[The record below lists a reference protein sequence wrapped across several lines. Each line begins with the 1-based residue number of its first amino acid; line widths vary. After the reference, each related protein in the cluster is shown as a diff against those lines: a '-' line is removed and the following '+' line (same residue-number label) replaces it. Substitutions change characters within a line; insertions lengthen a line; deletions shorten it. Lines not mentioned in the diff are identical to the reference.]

1 MDKQK
6 KENEVVSPSK
16 NPSGTETSV
25 QKLPGY
31 QSQWTEQIDKIWNDY
46 QSRGPFEFNVNEDA
60 LYQQYRDRYIRDGQI
75 AMEDTLGQASA
86 LTGGYDNSY
95 AQSVGQQT
103 YNRYLEGLNDIV
115 PELYAMALDRYT
127 QQGNDMLAQYGLLMD
142 RENQDYGRYQDA
154 MSLARSQVDAML
166 SIGKRPSQDLI
177 DQSGLSKEYVDAILS
192 QFAGSSGG
200 GNSGGGSSGGS
211 GRGTGKKPAPK
222 KTDDEDTEGEWPS
235 GINTDRNQNG
245 LKGSAW
251 DYTLNNLDRLLASG
265 NTQKASDYMN
275 QVVGQMNESQ
285 FNQAMD
291 KWNKYKK

>member
-16 NPSGTETSV
+16 NTSGTETSV

-46 QSRGPFEFNVNEDA
+46 QNRGPFEFNVNEDA

-200 GNSGGGSSGGS
+200 GNGGGGSSGGSSGS
-211 GRGTGKKPAPK
+211 GRGTGKKPAPN
-222 KTDDEDTEGEWPS
+222 KTGSGS
-235 GINTDRNQNG
+235 GIDMDSILNLGRGPISGDY
-245 LKGSAW
+245 LADLVSKGEVIQKN
-251 DYTLNNLDRLLASG
+251 DG
-265 NTQKASDYMN
+265 NKISF
-275 QVVGQMNESQ
+275 E
-285 FNQAMD
+285 
-291 KWNKYKK
+291 NKKPPTSLFPKFPW

>member
-46 QSRGPFEFNVNEDA
+46 QNRGPFEFNVNEDA
-60 LYQQYRDRYIRDGQI
+60 LYQQYRDHYIRDGQI

-200 GNSGGGSSGGS
+200 GNGGGGSSGS
-211 GRGTGKKPAPK
+211 GRGTGKDTAPK

-245 LKGSAW
+245 LKGSAC

-285 FNQAMD
+285 FNLAMD

>member
-1 MDKQK
+1 MNKQK

-46 QSRGPFEFNVNEDA
+46 QNRGPFEFNVNEDA

-177 DQSGLSKEYVDAILS
+177 DQSGLSKEYVDAILG

-200 GNSGGGSSGGS
+200 GNGGGGSSGGSSGS
-211 GRGTGKKPAPK
+211 GRGTGKKPAPN
-222 KTDDEDTEGEWPS
+222 KTGSGS
-235 GINTDRNQNG
+235 GIDMDSI
-245 LKGSAW
+245 L
-251 DYTLNNLDRLLASG
+251 TLFL
-265 NTQKASDYMN
+265 QKSR
-275 QVVGQMNESQ
+275 
-285 FNQAMD
+285 
-291 KWNKYKK
+291 K

>member
-46 QSRGPFEFNVNEDA
+46 QNRGPFEFNVNEDA
-60 LYQQYRDRYIRDGQI
+60 LYQQYRDHYIRDGQI

-200 GNSGGGSSGGS
+200 GNGGGGSSGS
-211 GRGTGKKPAPK
+211 GRGTGKDTAPK

-285 FNQAMD
+285 FNLAMD

>member
-46 QSRGPFEFNVNEDA
+46 QNRGPFEFNVNEDA

-127 QQGNDMLAQYGLLMD
+127 QQGSDMLAQYGLLMD

-200 GNSGGGSSGGS
+200 GNGGGGSSGS
-211 GRGTGKKPAPK
+211 GRGTGKNPAPK